1 MQITSLT
8 SARPALRACS
18 APAAAEAPP
27 EDGFSARGAWWQPP
41 LRPVAPGVPTRSE
54 APPQLGEQRTF
65 WTWDMSVMPPAAKQV
80 TATCRADGA
89 TGYIF
94 VDNAVWGSKVKEEDV
109 KILSERFEQRS
120 PSGSV
125 DPRRGV
131 AAIDHDWFGTP
142 PLGLDGDPKVYLLVT
157 EMAQYMGTTLD
168 GYFNPFDTITD
179 AQAQEQ
185 GQRSNEKEI
194 IYLNAAGGGPIA
206 GDYMQGVL
214 AHEYQH
220 LLHQPHDAEEESW
233 LSETLAEIAM
243 KVNGYHTDM
252 GHVVRHQ
259 AKPEKPL
266 VSKMY
271 VDYGACMLF
280 GTYLTEQ
287 YGKSFVQE
295 LSRDPLH
302 GTASLDATLERFGRT
317 ERFPDLYKDWAVA
330 NFADSRGVAAPGL
343 HYGSLDLPAPAELG
357 LAAGT
362 PLETTLAPSGVR
374 YVRLPA
380 GDAASLKLESDQPGI
395 TLELLSFAGRKME
408 RIPLDPANACQLPA
422 GSDRVLVVGSLA
434 PDKAKL
440 KLELAPAAV

>member
-1 MQITSLT
+1 VKV
-8 SARPALRACS
+8 
-18 APAAAEAPP
+18 EDPP
-27 EDGFSARGAWWQPP
+27 K
-41 LRPVAPGVPTRSE
+41 
-54 APPQLGEQRTF
+54 LGDQRTF

-89 TGYIF
+89 TGYVF
-94 VDNAVWGSKVKEEDV
+94 VDNAVWDRLVKADDV
-109 KILSERFEQRS
+109 KTLSERFEERS

-142 PLGLDGDPKVYLLVT
+142 PLGLDGDPKVYLLIT
-157 EMAQYMGTTLD
+157 EMSKYMGTTLD

-233 LSETLAEIAM
+233 LSETLAEVAM

-259 AKPEKPL
+259 SKPEKPL
-266 VSKMY
+266 VSQTY

-280 GTYLTEQ
+280 GTYMTER
-287 YGKSFVQE
+287 YGKSFIQE

-302 GTASLDATLERFGRT
+302 GTASIDATLERFGRP
-317 ERFPDLYKDWAVA
+317 ERFPELYRDWAVA
-330 NFADSRGVAAPGL
+330 NFADSQGVAAPGL

-362 PLETTLAPSGVR
+362 PLETTLAPTGVR
-374 YVRLPA
+374 YVRLQDDEA
-380 GDAASLKLESDQPGI
+380 MRLKLESDQPGI
-395 TLELLSFAGRKME
+395 TVELLSLAGRKME
-408 RIPLDPANACQLPA
+408 RTLVEPGQELPP
-422 GSDRVLVVGSLA
+422 GPDRVLVVGSLA
-434 PDKAKL
+434 ADKAKL
-440 KLELAPAAV
+440 KLELERITG

>member
-1 MQITSLT
+1 M
-8 SARPALRACS
+8 
-18 APAAAEAPP
+18 
-27 EDGFSARGAWWQPP
+27 
-41 LRPVAPGVPTRSE
+41 RPVAPAPRTE
-54 APPQLGEQRTF
+54 NPQTPPQLGEQRTF
-65 WTWDMSVMPPAAKQV
+65 WTWDMSVMPPASKEV

-94 VDNAVWGSKVKEEDV
+94 VDDAVWGSKVKEEDV
-109 KILSERFEQRS
+109 VSLTERFEQKS

-142 PLGLDGDPKVYLLVT
+142 PVGLDGDPKVYLLVT

-168 GYFNPFDTITD
+168 GYFNPFDTLTD

-185 GQRSNEKEI
+185 GQRSNEKEL
-194 IYLNAAGGGPIA
+194 IYLNAAGGGPIS

-220 LLHQPHDAEEESW
+220 LLHQPHDGEEESW
-233 LSETLAEIAM
+233 LSETLAEVAM
-243 KVNGYHTDM
+243 KVNGYNTDM
-252 GHVVRHQ
+252 GHVARHL

-266 VSKMY
+266 VSQQY

-280 GTYLTEQ
+280 GTYMTER
-287 YGKSFVQE
+287 YGKSFIQE

-302 GTASLDATLERFGRT
+302 GTASIDATLERFGRE
-317 ERFPDLYKDWAVA
+317 ERFPQLYQDWAVA
-330 NFADSRGVAAPGL
+330 NFADSRAVVAPGL
-343 HYGSLDLPAPAELG
+343 HYSSLDLPAPAELS

-362 PLETTLAPSGVR
+362 PLETTLPSSGVR
-374 YVRLPA
+374 YVRLQDSEA
-380 GDAASLKLESDQPGI
+380 TRLKLESDQPGI
-395 TLELLSFAGRKME
+395 TLELLSFSGRKME
-408 RIPLDPANACQLPA
+408 RLALEPGTECQLPA

-434 PDKAKL
+434 KEKAKL
-440 KLELAPAAV
+440 KLSVE